1 MNDIDDLIG
10 LVREQLG
17 LPLTAE
23 DADRSLDEIPGW
35 DSLHVLW
42 LITVLE
48 RGTGSRISLPELLE
62 ATSLRNI
69 YELAVK

>member
-1 MNDIDDLIG
+1 MNDVNDLIG

-23 DADRSLDEIPGW
+23 DADRGLDEIPGW
-35 DSLHVLW
+35 DSVHVLW

-48 RGTGSRISLPELLE
+48 RDTGSRISLPELLE
-62 ATSLRNI
+62 ATSLQSI
-69 YELAVK
+69 FDLAVK